1 MESILKTIRSMLGP
15 EEDYTHFD
23 NDIMVYINS
32 ALVTLNQLGVGPE
45 KIARVTSDADTWV
58 GLLGDLEEMPSI
70 VDYVYICVKL
80 KFDPPTSS
88 FVLASLKELKEELE
102 WRLNVRAG
110 TEV

>member
-15 EEDYTHFD
+15 QEDYTHFD
-23 NDIMVYINS
+23 NDIMIHINS

-45 KIARVTSDADTWV
+45 TPARVTSETDTWV
-58 GLLGDLEEMPSI
+58 DKLGDLNEMPSI

-88 FVLASLKELKEELE
+88 FVLAALKETKEELE

-110 TEV
+110 TEG